1 MPPRP
6 LVLRDVFK
14 HFVADVEKTV
24 APEETVQRVRQ
35 RLRTLDLDILAE
47 TRRID
52 SGRLDIPVYLSLCGR
67 DARLAIGNRKQMGK
81 GSTPA
86 QAEASAV
93 MELVERFSLF
103 SFKQDPSGFTTSPMT
118 AVSAEAIDPALLA
131 LSVDDASADVEPA
144 LEVLS
149 GLPLRWAWA
158 FDLGDGRWRRL
169 PFDWFYAINAYNG
182 PAAGNCAEE
191 AICQGICEVVERDVS
206 ARVLLQ
212 DEGPPAIDP
221 ASVVDPVCLELM
233 DKYRRAGVQ
242 LHLSDLSL
250 DSGVPTVAVLAW
262 DPATFP
268 ARSEIVWTAG
278 TATSPQRALSRTLT
292 EVAQLAG
299 DFDSGANF
307 EASGLPKFTRL
318 DQADFVR
325 HSPLTR
331 RLEDLPDLSGP
342 NLREEIQRLAA
353 ALARRGMPVLLVDIT
368 HRQLQVPAFYTIVPG
383 ARFRERTASASVA
396 MITAKLIA
404 ETRPLDEALARLE
417 DFDRR
422 LPDRYF
428 IQFYLGTGRLAA
440 GNPEAALGYLKR
452 ALDLD
457 PPPPER
463 ASILVYL
470 ASGLKETG
478 RWDEA
483 LDVLLK
489 ARDLEPDRT
498 DIHNLLGVCHFKRG
512 EHEAAIACF
521 QQVLALDPGSAM
533 DHANLGVN
541 YQAIGDDERAAAA
554 YEAALSLDP
563 TIDFALKNLLELHA
577 KESMKYPPTDADKRG
592 Q

>member
-1 MPPRP
+1 
-6 LVLRDVFK
+6 LRDVFK
-14 HFVADVEKTV
+14 EFVADVEKTV
-24 APEETVQRVRQ
+24 APEETVRRVRQ
-35 RLRTLDLDILAE
+35 RLQTLDLDILTE

-52 SGRLDIPVYLSLCGR
+52 SGRLDIPVFLSLCGA
-67 DARLAIGNRKQMGK
+67 DARRATGNRKQMGK
-81 GSTPA
+81 GATPA

-103 SFKQDPSGFTTSPMT
+103 SFKQDPAGFTTAPLASLG
-118 AVSAEAIDPALLA
+118 AEAIDCSLLA
-131 LSVDDASADVEPA
+131 LSVHDASTDREPA

-149 GLPLRWAWA
+149 DLPLRWAWA
-158 FDLGDGRWRRL
+158 FDLGTERWIRV

-206 ARVLLQ
+206 ARVLGRG
-212 DEGPPAIDP
+212 EGPPAIDP
-221 ASVVDPVCLELM
+221 ASVADPVCRELM
-233 DKYRRAGVQ
+233 NKYHRVGVR

-250 DSGVPTVAVLAW
+250 DTGVPTVAVLAW

-307 EASGLPKFTRL
+307 EASGLLKFTRL

-325 HSPLTR
+325 QAPATR
-331 RLEDLPDLSGP
+331 RIEDLPDLSGP
-342 NLREEIQRLAA
+342 NIREEIRRLTE
-353 ALARRGMPVLLVDIT
+353 ALARRGMPALLVDIT

-383 ARFRERTASASVA
+383 ARFRERTTSASVA
-396 MITAKLIA
+396 MITAKLIS
-404 ETRPLDEALARLE
+404 ETRPLDEALARLT

-428 IQFYLGTGRLAA
+428 IQFYLGTGHLAA
-440 GNPEAALGYLKR
+440 GDADTARRHLRGAL
-452 ALDLD
+452 ALD
-457 PPPPER
+457 PPAPEQ

-470 ASGLKETG
+470 ASGLKESG

-483 LDVLLK
+483 LDVLER

-512 EHEAAIACF
+512 EHEEAIACF

-541 YQAIGDDERAAAA
+541 YQAIGAYDKAAAA
-554 YEAALSLDP
+554 YETALSLDP
-563 TIDFALKNLLELHA
+563 GIDFALKNLLELHA
-577 KESMKYPPTDADKRG
+577 SGKAK
-592 Q
+592 

>member
-6 LVLRDVFK
+6 LVLNDVYK
-14 HFVADVEKTV
+14 AFVADVEKTV
-24 APEETVQRVRQ
+24 APEETVRRVRQ
-35 RLRTLDLDILAE
+35 RLQRLDLDILAE

-52 SGRLDIPVYLSLCGR
+52 SGRLGIPVYLSLCGR
-67 DARLAIGNRKQMGK
+67 DARQAIGNRKQMGK
-81 GSTPA
+81 GATPA

-103 SFKQDPSGFTTSPMT
+103 SFKQNPSGFITAPM
-118 AVSAEAIDPALLA
+118 ADLGAGAIDSALLA
-131 LSVDDASADVEPA
+131 LSVHDDSAEVETA
-144 LEVLS
+144 LGVLVE
-149 GLPLRWAWA
+149 LPLRWARA
-158 FDLGDGRWRRL
+158 FDLGGESWTRV

-191 AICQGICEVVERDVS
+191 AICQGICEVVERDAS
-206 ARVLLQ
+206 ARVLLC
-212 DEGPPAIDP
+212 DKGPPAIDP
-221 ASVVDPVCLELM
+221 GSVTDPVCRELM
-233 DKYRRAGVQ
+233 AKYQRAGVR

-250 DSGVPTVAVLAW
+250 DTGVPTVAVLAW

-325 HSPLTR
+325 QASATR
-331 RLEDLPDLSGP
+331 RLADLPDLSGA
-342 NLREEIQRLAA
+342 NLKDEIQRLTD

-368 HRQLQVPAFYTIVPG
+368 HRQLQVPAFYAIVPG

-404 ETRPLDEALARLE
+404 ETRPRNEALARLA

-428 IQFYLGTGRLAA
+428 IQFYLGTGHLAA
-440 GNPEAALGYLKR
+440 GDTDTALRHLQR
-452 ALDLD
+452 ALALD
-457 PPPPER
+457 PPAPEQ
-463 ASILVYL
+463 ASIRVYL
-470 ASGLKETG
+470 ASGLKEMG

-483 LDVLLK
+483 LDVLVQ
-489 ARDLEPDRT
+489 ARELEPDRT
-498 DIHNLLGVCHFKRG
+498 DVHNLLGVCHFKRG

-541 YQAIGDDERAAAA
+541 YQAIGDFDRAAAA
-554 YEAALSLDP
+554 YETALSLDP

-577 KESMKYPPTDADKRG
+577 AGNETSPPQREKE
-592 Q
+592 

>member
-6 LVLRDVFK
+6 LVLKDVFK
-14 HFVADVEKTV
+14 EFVADVEKTV
-24 APEETVQRVRQ
+24 APEETVRRVRQ
-35 RLRTLDLDILAE
+35 RLQTLDLDILAE

-67 DARLAIGNRKQMGK
+67 DARRAIGNRKQMGK
-81 GSTPA
+81 GATPA

-103 SFKQDPSGFTTSPMT
+103 AFKQDPAGFTIAPL
-118 AVSAEAIDPALLA
+118 AALGAEAIDPALLA
-131 LSVDDASADVEPA
+131 LSVHDASAEVGTA

-158 FDLGDGRWRRL
+158 FDLGAERWRRV

-212 DEGPPAIDP
+212 SEGPPGIDP
-221 ASVVDPVCLELM
+221 ASVADPVCRELM
-233 DKYRRAGVQ
+233 DKYHRAGVR

-250 DSGVPTVAVLAW
+250 DTGVPTVAVLAW

-268 ARSEIVWTAG
+268 ERSEIVWTAG

-318 DQADFVR
+318 DEAAFVR
-325 HSPLTR
+325 QAPLAR

-342 NLREEIQRLAA
+342 NLRGEIQRLTE
-353 ALARRGMPVLLVDIT
+353 ALARRGMPVLLVDVA

-404 ETRPLDEALARLE
+404 ETRPPDEALARLD

-428 IQFYLGTGRLAA
+428 IQFYLGTGRLATGEIA
-440 GNPEAALGYLKR
+440 AALDHLHR
-452 ALDLD
+452 ALALN
-457 PPPPER
+457 PPAPEQ
-463 ASILVYL
+463 ASIRVYL
-470 ASGLKETG
+470 ASGLKEMG

-483 LDVLLK
+483 LDVLVE

-521 QQVLALDPGSAM
+521 ERVLALDPGSAM

-541 YQAIGDDERAAAA
+541 YQAIGDLDKAAAA
-554 YEAALSLDP
+554 YETALSLDP
-563 TIDFALKNLLELHA
+563 TIEFALKNLLELHA
-577 KESMKYPPTDADKRG
+577 AGNGKSPSQKENR
-592 Q
+592 

>member
-6 LVLRDVFK
+6 LVLNDVYK
-14 HFVADVEKTV
+14 AFVADVEKTV
-24 APEETVQRVRQ
+24 APEETVRRVRQ
-35 RLRTLDLDILAE
+35 RLQRLDLDILAE

-52 SGRLDIPVYLSLCGR
+52 SGRLGIPVYLSLCGR
-67 DARLAIGNRKQMGK
+67 DARQAIGNRKQMGK
-81 GSTPA
+81 GATPA

-103 SFKQDPSGFTTSPMT
+103 SFKRDSSRFITAPM
-118 AVSAEAIDPALLA
+118 ADLGAGAIDSALLA
-131 LSVDDASADVEPA
+131 LSVHDDSAEVETA
-144 LEVLS
+144 LGVLAE
-149 GLPLRWAWA
+149 LPLRWARA
-158 FDLGDGRWRRL
+158 FGLGEGRWTGV

-182 PAAGNCAEE
+182 SAAGNCAEE
-191 AICQGICEVVERDVS
+191 AICQGICEVVERDAS
-206 ARVLLQ
+206 ARVLLCN
-212 DEGPPAIDP
+212 EGPPAIDP
-221 ASVVDPVCLELM
+221 ASVTDPVCRELM
-233 DKYRRAGVQ
+233 GKYQRAGVR

-250 DSGVPTVAVLAW
+250 DTGVPTVAVLAW

-325 HSPLTR
+325 QASVTR
-331 RLEDLPDLSGP
+331 RLADLPDLSGA
-342 NLREEIQRLAA
+342 NLKDEIQRLTD

-383 ARFRERTASASVA
+383 ARFRERTAGAGVA

-404 ETRPLDEALARLE
+404 ETRPRDEALARLA

-428 IQFYLGTGRLAA
+428 IQFYLGTGHLAA
-440 GNPEAALGYLKR
+440 GDTETALRHLQR
-452 ALDLD
+452 ALALD
-457 PPPPER
+457 PPAPEQAGIR
-463 ASILVYL
+463 VYL
-470 ASGLKETG
+470 ASGLKEMG

-483 LDVLLK
+483 LEVLVQ
-489 ARDLEPDRT
+489 ARELESDRT
-498 DIHNLLGVCHFKRG
+498 DVHNLLGVCHFKRG

-541 YQAIGDDERAAAA
+541 YQAIGDFDRAASA
-554 YEAALSLDP
+554 YETALSLDP

-577 KESMKYPPTDADKRG
+577 AGNVKLPPQLEKK
-592 Q
+592 